1 MYIEV
6 YFVPSAEPVS
16 QATLETE
23 SQLVDTVGAG
33 VISGSAG
40 VLNPNNGA
48 DQEFATPLLTNSSR
62 SQAIPDFY
70 AFIFHLVCY
79 LLAKYFLKDFVL
91 AMFIEIHVVDLIC

>member
-6 YFVPSAEPVS
+6 YFDPSAEPVS
-16 QATLETE
+16 QATLKTE
-23 SQLVDTVGAG
+23 SQLVDTEGAG

-79 LLAKYFLKDFVL
+79 LLAKYFLKDFVN
-91 AMFIEIHVVDLIC
+91 AMFF